1 MARGETVASG
11 QVRMEEVVS
20 SVRIGVLALQG
31 DFDAHRRA
39 LTRAGAEVR
48 EVRRPEHLEDLDAL
62 VVPGGEST
70 ALLRLLAPRRMDEA
84 IVEFHRKGGVL
95 LGTCAGLILF
105 ATEVGS
111 PAQRSLGLIDVT
123 VDRNAFGRQI
133 DSFVDHGRLE
143 LGDRSLES
151 EMVFIR
157 APRIRRVGPGVR
169 VLGVWGDEPVL
180 VREGRVFG
188 ATFHPELSPESPF
201 PAWFVEEVARIR
213 SAR

>member
-1 MARGETVASG
+1 METGSLRLKTGLAEMLKGGVIMDVVNADQARIA
-11 QVRMEEVVS
+11 EE
-20 SVRIGVLALQG
+20 
-31 DFDAHRRA
+31 
-39 LTRAGAEVR
+39 AGAEVR
-48 EVRRPEHLEDLDAL
+48 EDRRPVQLEDLDAR

-123 VDRNAFGRQI
+123 VDRTAFGRQI

-188 ATFHPELSPESPF
+188 ATFHPELSPDSPF
-201 PAWFVEEVARIR
+201 PSWFVAEVNRIR
-213 SAR
+213 NSV

>member
-1 MARGETVASG
+1 MG
-11 QVRMEEVVS
+11 VS
-20 SVRIGVLALQG
+20 
-31 DFDAHRRA
+31 
-39 LTRAGAEVR
+39 R
-48 EVRRPEHLEDLDAL
+48 EY
-62 VVPGGEST
+62 
-70 ALLRLLAPRRMDEA
+70 MDEA

-188 ATFHPELSPESPF
+188 ATFHPELRPDSPF
-201 PAWFVEEVARIR
+201 PSWFVAEVNRIR
-213 SAR
+213 NSVSTRSDSSDRGTWTGSASPYGLRAPFARDPL